1 MSAKDDFPEL
11 PPHLR
16 LLKTLVTVLTGVMIL
31 GVIVVVGLLVTRFP
45 TPVTAPEALQLPEG
59 TVAQAVTQGHGWW
72 IVVTEDARVLFF
84 GSDGALR
91 QEVPLDSQ

>member
-45 TPVTAPEALQLPEG
+45 APVTAPDALQLPDWA
-59 TVAQAVTQGHGWW
+59 VVQAVTQGHGWW

-84 GSDGALR
+84 GSDGVLR
-91 QEVPLDSQ
+91 QEVPLTGQ

>member
-11 PPHLR
+11 PPYLR

-45 TPVTAPEALQLPEG
+45 SPVTAPDALQLPDG
-59 TVAQAVTQGHGWW
+59 AVAQSVTQGHGWW

-91 QEVPLDSQ
+91 QEVPLSGQ